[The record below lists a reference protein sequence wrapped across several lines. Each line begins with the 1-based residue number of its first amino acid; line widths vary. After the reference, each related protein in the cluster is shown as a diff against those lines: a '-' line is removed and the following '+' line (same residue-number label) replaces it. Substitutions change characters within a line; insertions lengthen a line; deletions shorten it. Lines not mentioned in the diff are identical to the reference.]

1 MGSDPRCLVALP
13 RAPLSGLNPGDG
25 AVAVI
30 CDPNRFATHGDG
42 ARFGSDLDRVAVG
55 LAALE
60 VDLGDGVVVGVG
72 DPDGAGAGVDPA
84 RVAADFDRV
93 AEQPPG
99 RGVDFGDGAGAAVGD
114 PHQAI

>member
-42 ARFGSDLDRVAVG
+42 ARFGCPVDRVAVG

-60 VDLGDGVVVGVG
+60 VDLGDGVVVGPSVVAVDPRHRIVVGVG
-72 DPDGAGAGVDPA
+72 DPDGACVAVDPA
-84 RVAADFDRV
+84 RVAADSEGSV
-93 AEQPPG
+93 EQYSN
-99 RGVDFGDGAGAAVGD
+99 RG
-114 PHQAI
+114 